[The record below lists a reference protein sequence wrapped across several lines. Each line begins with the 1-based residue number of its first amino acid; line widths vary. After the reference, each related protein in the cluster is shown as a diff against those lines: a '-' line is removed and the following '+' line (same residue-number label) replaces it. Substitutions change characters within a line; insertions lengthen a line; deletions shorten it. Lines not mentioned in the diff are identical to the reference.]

1 LKLPTDIATC
11 HAIILAQQDQIE
23 LLQQQVSD
31 LLAIKQE
38 VEKLKAQLNQ
48 NSQNSH
54 RPPSSDGPRKQ
65 PALPKK
71 KKGKRG
77 GQLGHE
83 GKTLEMVDA
92 ADHYEIRQPE
102 LCKCGY
108 NLSGVRKY
116 IKERRQV
123 FDIPPAQLEVTEY
136 QALACVC
143 PRCHAESSGTFPEGV
158 KARVQYGNR
167 VKALVTLLNN
177 DCQLAHSKIKR
188 FFADIFGY
196 AINESTQISANKKC
210 YDRLADTERVIKSH
224 LLASPINHY
233 DETGMRINGRNHW
246 LHGCSNE
253 LYTYL
258 FPHLKRG
265 KEAINSVYSLLP
277 HYKGWS
283 IHDCWPAYFKFTDCR
298 HAICGA
304 HLLRE
309 LQALIEQRS
318 SWAERMHD
326 LLMYAYEQSDEGKT
340 KVNKFKTISKQ
351 YDRICQT
358 AAQEEAPAEYRFEG
372 KKPKQTKGRNLLNR
386 LVAYKSAVLAF
397 AEHDLVP
404 FTNNQAERDIR
415 PAKTKLKI
423 AGSFRT
429 FTGAQHYARIQGFI
443 STARKNQL
451 NVFNELV
458 ATFSGSNS
466 LVAPVGC

>member
-1 LKLPTDIATC
+1 MELPKDIASC
-11 HAIILAQQDQIE
+11 HKLIRSQQEIINKVIPELVHRIE
-23 LLQQQVSD
+23 EL
-31 LLAIKQE
+31 E
-38 VEKLKAQLNQ
+38 AQLKQ

-54 RPPSSDGPRKQ
+54 RPPSSDGPKKK

-77 GQLGHE
+77 GQLGHQ

-92 ADHYEIRQPE
+92 ADYVESSEPE
-102 LCKCGY
+102 QCKCGY
-108 NLSGVRKY
+108 DLSSVRKY

-123 FDIPPAQLEVTEY
+123 FDLPPAQLEVTEY
-136 QALACVC
+136 QALACIC
-143 PRCHAESSGTFPEGV
+143 PKCHAESSGTFPEGV
-158 KARVQYGNR
+158 KARAQYGNR

-177 DCQLAHSKIKR
+177 DCQIAYSKIRR
-188 FFADIFGY
+188 FFADVFGY

-210 YDRLADTERVIKSH
+210 YDGLSETEMAIKSY
-224 LLASPINHY
+224 LLASPTNHY
-233 DETGMRINGRNHW
+233 DETGVRINGSNHW
-246 LHGCSNE
+246 LHGCSNG

-265 KEAINSVYSLLP
+265 KDAINSEYSLLP
-277 HYKGWS
+277 QYKGWA
-283 IHDCWPAYFKFTDCR
+283 IHDCWRTYFKFTDCR
-298 HAICGA
+298 HAVCGA

-309 LQALIEQRS
+309 LHALIEQKS
-318 SWAERMHD
+318 SWAESMHD
-326 LLMYAYEQSDEGKT
+326 LLMYAYNQSNEGKT
-340 KVNKFKTISKQ
+340 KVKKFKTISKQ

-358 AAQEEAPAEYRFEG
+358 AYQEEPPPAYRFKG

-386 LVAYKSAVLAF
+386 LVEYKSAVLAF
-397 AEHDLVP
+397 AEFDLVP

-458 ATFSGSNS
+458 ATFSGLNS
-466 LVAPVGC
+466 LVAPEGAK